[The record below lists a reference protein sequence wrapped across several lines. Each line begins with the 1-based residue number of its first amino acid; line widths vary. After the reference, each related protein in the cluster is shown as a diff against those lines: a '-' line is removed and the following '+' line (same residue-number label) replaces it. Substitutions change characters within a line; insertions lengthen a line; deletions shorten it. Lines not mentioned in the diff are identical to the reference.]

1 MSDREKKYRF
11 DIKAMMTNCELNYL
25 RLCQIM
31 PSLNFKRSDGA
42 LADQHL
48 ESCPAEDQKRCH
60 IDLGADRLA
69 HLQLIITE
77 RCRFTTMANLHLNI
91 ESMSQVCQAACVNL
105 SIRLYHDVNMAEVV
119 ACNQQPSRLASY
131 QYPNELMF
139 QPDEKEQQNRFL
151 AEWLSLT
158 LKQGL
163 SETVFLE
170 AQSDF
175 AWLTSIEASSA
186 QLTPAKV
193 SSEAVLLAQN
203 IQRS

>member
-11 DIKAMMTNCELNYL
+11 DIKAMMANCELNYL

-31 PSLNFKRSDGA
+31 PSLNFKSFDGA
-42 LADQHL
+42 PADQYL
-48 ESCPAEDQKRCH
+48 EPCLNENQMRCH

-69 HLQLIITE
+69 YLQLIITE
-77 RCRFTTMANLHLNI
+77 RCRFTTMVNLHLNI
-91 ESMSQVCQAACVNL
+91 ESMSQACQAACVNL

-119 ACNQQPSRLASY
+119 ACNQKSSRLASY

-163 SETVFLE
+163 SEKVFLDT
-170 AQSDF
+170 QSDF
-175 AWLTSIEASSA
+175 DFLASIEVSSA
-186 QLTPAKV
+186 QPSPAKA
-193 SSEAVLLAQN
+193 SSEVVSLTDNA
-203 IQRS
+203 QRS

>member
-1 MSDREKKYRF
+1 MKKKYRF
-11 DIKAMMTNCELNYL
+11 DIKAMMANCELNYL

-31 PSLNFKRSDGA
+31 PSLNFKGLDGA
-42 LADQHL
+42 SDDQHP
-48 ESCPAEDQKRCH
+48 EFCPAVGQKRCH

-69 HLQLIITE
+69 HLQLMITE
-77 RCRFTTMANLHLNI
+77 RCRFTTMVNLHLNI
-91 ESMSQVCQAACVNL
+91 ESMSQACQAACVNL
-105 SIRLYHDVNMAEVV
+105 SIRLYHDAKMAEVV
-119 ACNQQPSRLASY
+119 ACNQQPSRLANY

-163 SETVFLE
+163 SETVFLD

-175 AWLTSIEASSA
+175 AWLATAEASSA
-186 QLTPAKV
+186 QLRPAKASSQVV
-193 SSEAVLLAQN
+193 SLAQN
-203 IQRS
+203 AQRS

>member
-1 MSDREKKYRF
+1 MKKKYRF
-11 DIKAMMTNCELNYL
+11 DIKAMMANCELNYL

-31 PSLNFKRSDGA
+31 PSLNLKGLDGA
-42 LADQHL
+42 SADQHL

-69 HLQLIITE
+69 HLQLMITE
-77 RCRFTTMANLHLNI
+77 RCRFTTMVNLHLNI
-91 ESMSQVCQAACVNL
+91 ESMSQACQAACVNL

-163 SETVFLE
+163 SETVFLDT
-170 AQSDF
+170 QSDF
-175 AWLTSIEASSA
+175 TWLASVEASSA
-186 QLTPAKV
+186 QLPPAKA
-193 SSEAVLLAQN
+193 SSEVVSLTHNA
-203 IQRS
+203 QRS

>member
-1 MSDREKKYRF
+1 MKKKYRF
-11 DIKAMMTNCELNYL
+11 DIKAMMANCELNYL

-31 PSLNFKRSDGA
+31 PAIGLNGLDDAPTNKNHASY
-42 LADQHL
+42 L
-48 ESCPAEDQKRCH
+48 AEDQMRCN

-69 HLQLIITE
+69 HLQLMITE
-77 RCRFTTMANLHLNI
+77 RCRFTTMVNLHLNI
-91 ESMSQVCQAACVNL
+91 EAMAPVCQAACVNL

-163 SETVFLE
+163 SEAVFSE
-170 AQSDF
+170 AKSDF

-186 QLTPAKV
+186 QLPPAKV
-193 SSEAVLLAQN
+193 SSEAVSLAQN